1 MLKFCAWHYLYFP
14 DEVKGQIEPR
24 DYPLGEVEP
33 LDNKKK
39 SHGICDR
46 CLEKQLKEIE
56 DRR

>member
-1 MLKFCAWHYLYFP
+1 MYFP
-14 DEVKGQIEPR
+14 DEVKKQVEPR
-24 DYPLGEVEP
+24 DYPMGEVEP

-46 CLEKQLKEIE
+46 CLEKQLKEIA